1 MDRTTT
7 VVNDAAGVVTSTTS
21 VVSDA
26 AGVVDRSAATF
37 ERADALTTDATRLLQ
52 QLQPSLLQL
61 LPVLERLASTVDARE
76 VDAAVL
82 LVDRLPQLLGSVDE
96 ELLPLAR
103 TLKDVG
109 PEIHSLLGLAEDL
122 HDTLSK
128 VPGMGLVRR
137 RREAAA
143 EAEEPSNGTETG

>member
-1 MDRTTT
+1 VVDGAQAVVDRTTA
-7 VVNDAAGVVTSTTS
+7 VVDS
-21 VVSDA
+21 SDA
-26 AGVVDRSAATF
+26 VVAQTATTVDRADGLT
-37 ERADALTTDATRLLQ
+37 ADASRLLG
-52 QLQPSLLQL
+52 QLQQPMAQL
-61 LPVLERLASTVDARE
+61 LPVLERMAATLDPRE

-82 LVDRLPQLLGSVDE
+82 LIDRLPDLLRSVDE

-109 PEIHSLLGLAEDL
+109 PEIHSLLTLAEDL

-143 EAEEPSNGTETG
+143 DADEASEQASTG